1 MRIDRNQALKY
12 YESTKSV
19 SSAKADHTV
28 TSISGSNTDRIS
40 ISSEAARQVELG
52 STVQHIA
59 AEVETT
65 VSSARL
71 QQLSAQI
78 EAGEYRV
85 STHQLASSILN
96 DLG

>member
-19 SSAKADHTV
+19 PSAKMDNIGTPSSA
-28 TSISGSNTDRIS
+28 SNTDRIS
-40 ISSEAARQVELG
+40 ISSEAARQVELSG
-52 STVQHIA
+52 SVQHIA
-59 AEVETT
+59 TEVETS

-78 EAGEYRV
+78 ESGEYRV
-85 STHQLASSILN
+85 STHQLAASILN
-96 DLG
+96 YLG